1 MNWLFRDPPRD
12 PQLGEA
18 LRQLE
23 TVSRVDDAQLRQR
36 IVTAAAPQLASLR
49 SPSPRWWEWISRW
62 MPIAVPVGLAAS
74 FAAGLL
80 LPGAEQ
86 AASAVSYASEAG
98 ADSALVIAAFSEV
111 SVGGELTGYLVSP
124 EGGDWLLEEAVSQ

>member
-1 MNWLFRDPPRD
+1 MNWPFHDPAREPR
-12 PQLGEA
+12 LGEA

-23 TVSRVDDAQLRQR
+23 TVSPVDDAQLTQR
-36 IVTAAAPQLASLR
+36 IVTAAAPRLASLGAR
-49 SPSPRWWEWISRW
+49 TPRWWEWISRW

-86 AASAVSYASEAG
+86 ASAGSYASEAG
-98 ADSALVIAAFSEV
+98 ADSALVIAAFSDV
-111 SVGGELTGYLVSP
+111 PTGGELTAYLVSP